1 MFWRIC
7 PHPLNLKKHQY
18 LADWATIIS
27 LNTKRFE
34 KPLRNVQCGHKFLR
48 VCQNL
53 SLKSKRLE
61 KFLRSA
67 HLDFRQ
73 KQFFGVCHNL
83 SLKTKRLEK
92 LLRNGQTGQ
101 QFLKVCCSLSL
112 KSKLSEKPR
121 RTGHFRNNSLRF
133 VKIIPLQSNRQV
145 QFLGNGQY
153 GTILQINSPSFP

>member
-1 MFWRIC
+1 MFWRVC
-7 PHPLNLKKHQY
+7 QHPLNLKKHKFMAY
-18 LADWATIIS
+18 WATIIFS
-27 LNTKRFE
+27 ITKRFE
-34 KPLRNVQCGHKFLR
+34 KPLRNVQCGHKFLK

-61 KFLRSA
+61 KSLRTA

-133 VKIIPLQSNRQV
+133 VKIIPLKSKRQENI
-145 QFLGNGQY
+145 LGNGQF
-153 GTILQINSPSFP
+153 GNNSQN